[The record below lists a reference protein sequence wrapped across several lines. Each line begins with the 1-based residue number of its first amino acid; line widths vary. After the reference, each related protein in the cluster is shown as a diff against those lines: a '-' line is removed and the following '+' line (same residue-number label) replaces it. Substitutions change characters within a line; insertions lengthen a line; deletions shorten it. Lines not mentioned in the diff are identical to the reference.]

1 MKALDEADAMKANS
15 ILYLYEFNTFISK
28 KPICRRFV
36 RIDHNTYDAHQG
48 RVGMG
53 RI

>member
-15 ILYLYEFNTFISK
+15 RVIYMSVTHLSVK

-36 RIDHNTYDAHQG
+36 RIDHIYIANVTFTL
-48 RVGMG
+48 
-53 RI
+53 